1 MKIKFQLVFSLLLVC
16 SSTLLA
22 QPKMR
27 IPSFSRQENDLTA
40 RVDAPKK
47 DQNGD
52 VCAIIKVV
60 TPETGFNWEP
70 DRLGIIAVET
80 KVGEYW
86 LYIPWGAKRLTIKHE
101 KFGVLRDYM
110 YPIPIE
116 KATVYI
122 LELVAEQPVQQHL
135 VIHTEPADASVYLN
149 GQFVATGT
157 YQADVK
163 PGSCPYRV
171 EAPLYHTESGK
182 IEIVDS
188 EIVLNVK
195 LKPAF
200 GYLSVT
206 TTPEQDAKITI
217 DVNLLFQTTPY
228 QSAPLASGEYR
239 LQVIKD
245 MYQPSAQIVTVR
257 DGQVTELN
265 LVLKPNFANVNIT
278 APTEAVIY
286 INDERKGTGTWQGR
300 LNVGA
305 YSVKATLDNH
315 RPAIQNIEVVSGDK
329 PTIDLQPIPITGSLD
344 VMTEP
349 SGATIAIDGK
359 IVGTS
364 PNSISKLLIGDYM
377 VVLNKVG
384 YSPINKKVT
393 INEGKRTE
401 LNEILI
407 NNTPIR
413 PSGNSTVSDANNSNN
428 QKTASKD
435 CEEKEIG
442 DFCFTNRKN
451 FVVDLIYG
459 KGPLFQTVA
468 DGKITI
474 QPGQTSCLYE
484 LQDGAWRF
492 YYSDP
497 SRRVHTG
504 YAQSTVGGFDD
515 TASAT
520 VSGQFMVE
528 KCKSQTLII
537 Q

>member
-1 MKIKFQLVFSLLLVC
+1 MNTKYLLLFSMVLVC
-16 SSTLLA
+16 TSNLFA
-22 QPKMR
+22 QPKMS

-60 TPETGFNWEP
+60 TSEIGFNWEP

-122 LELVAEQPVQQHL
+122 LELIVEQPVQQHL

-149 GQFVATGT
+149 GQFVGTGT

-163 PGSCPYRV
+163 PGSYPYRV
-171 EAPLYHTESGK
+171 EAPLYHTETGK
-182 IEIVDS
+182 IEVVDA
-188 EIVLNVK
+188 ELVVNLK

-206 TTPEQDAKITI
+206 TTPEQEAKITI
-217 DVNLLFQTTPY
+217 DGTLLFQTTPY
-228 QSAPLASGEYR
+228 LSPPLASGEHR
-239 LQVIKD
+239 LQVTKE

-265 LVLKPNFANVNIT
+265 LVLKPNFANVSIS
-278 APTEAVIY
+278 APAEAMIY
-286 INDERKGTGTWQGR
+286 INDEQKGTGNWQGR
-300 LNVGA
+300 LNGGV
-305 YSVKATLDNH
+305 YSLKATLENH
-315 RPAIQNIEVVSGDK
+315 RPAIQNIEAVAGDK
-329 PTIDLQPIPITGSLD
+329 PTFDLQPIPITGSL
-344 VMTEP
+344 VVTTEP
-349 SGATIAIDGK
+349 PGATIAIDGK

-364 PNSISKLLIGDYM
+364 SNTISKLLIGDYM

-384 YSPINKKVT
+384 YPSINKKVT
-393 INEGKRTE
+393 ISEGRRTE

-407 NNTPIR
+407 ADAPVRPID
-413 PSGNSTVSDANNSNN
+413 NSVVSEASNSNN
-428 QKTASKD
+428 QKTVTKD
-435 CEEKEIG
+435 CEQKEIG

-459 KGPLFQTVA
+459 KGPLFPTVA

-484 LQDGAWRF
+484 LQDGAWHF

-515 TASAT
+515 TVPAT
-520 VSGQFMVE
+520 VSGQFRVE